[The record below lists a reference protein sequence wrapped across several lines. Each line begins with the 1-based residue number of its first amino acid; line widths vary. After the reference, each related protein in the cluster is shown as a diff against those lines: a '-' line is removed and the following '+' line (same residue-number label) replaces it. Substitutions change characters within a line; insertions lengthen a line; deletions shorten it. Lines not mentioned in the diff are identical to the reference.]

1 MPLALLRWVIR
12 KYGFWWRVIVLRLLK
27 LYYGSAK
34 KIPNHLTKAIV
45 PDWADDVVR
54 RIALIGNFGKTLG
67 ATESEL
73 FLKIASVMQQRLH
86 SEHDALLAEKIIF
99 AKYPVKAFLTYLI
112 VNDQLTDVM
121 RTRLYVNFHIVRHQ
135 VTAA

>member
-12 KYGFWWRVIVLRLLK
+12 KYGFWWRVIALRLLK
-27 LYYGSAK
+27 LYFGGSK
-34 KIPNHLTKAIV
+34 KIPDHLSKAIV

-67 ATESEL
+67 ATESDI
-73 FLKIASVMQQRLH
+73 FLKIASVLQQRLH
-86 SEHDALLAEKIIF
+86 CEHDALLVEKIIF

-112 VNDQLTDVM
+112 VNDQLTNVM
-121 RTRLYVNFHIVRHQ
+121 RQRLYVNFHIVRHQ